1 MRLIDADKLIYQS
14 HAQHIQPYINKKDID
29 NAPTVE
35 MAEDCISR
43 ADTIKWLKK
52 VTVTEGIE
60 FKTGFEQIIYDIEQM
75 PSVQPQPKR
84 GKWKVIRK
92 EYEFMGGIVNEPQGC
107 KCSNCGGIVKLKSDF
122 CPNCGA
128 DMREVQDDNKIHQ
141 SMDT

>member
-35 MAEDCISR
+35 MDEDCISR

-75 PSVQPQPKR
+75 PSVTSQPKR
-84 GKWKVIRK
+84 GKWIW
-92 EYEFMGGIVNEPQGC
+92 YEVDGVDYC
-107 KCSNCGGIVKLKSDF
+107 KCDKCHNGAWEMEFDF
-122 CPNCGA
+122 CSYCGA
-128 DMREVQDDNKIHQ
+128 DMREGEDER
-141 SMDT
+141 